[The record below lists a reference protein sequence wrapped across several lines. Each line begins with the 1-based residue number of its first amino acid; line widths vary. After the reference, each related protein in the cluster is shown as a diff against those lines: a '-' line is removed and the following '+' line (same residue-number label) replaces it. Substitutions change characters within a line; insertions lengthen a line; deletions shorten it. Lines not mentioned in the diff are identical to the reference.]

1 MTSLEARCVDCR
13 NFKAQGA
20 TMSGKNIKEHM
31 IHNSNSASG
40 FFSPIRIRT
49 LKSRIRQFFALFTQ
63 KVPT

>member
-1 MTSLEARCVDCR
+1 
-13 NFKAQGA
+13 
-20 TMSGKNIKEHM
+20 MSGKNIKEHM